1 MISHLFHIQAWD
13 STIVAKWS
21 SCPPSPE
28 ADHIGVSK
36 SGFCWIIPTIS
47 SSIFAHAKAMALVM
61 ACGGAKHH
69 RANPPSLIRTNSL
82 YEGSFLFSAPSSFLL
97 KKSEIY
103 LLNWYHRTLAR
114 IQSLPLNTAPTAL
127 YFFSGSLPAQAVLE
141 SKILSLFGMISRLH
155 SSYMLYRQVLY
166 SLHPF
171 VYSFWFLM
179 VHHQQ

>member
-1 MISHLFHIQAWD
+1 
-13 STIVAKWS
+13 
-21 SCPPSPE
+21 
-28 ADHIGVSK
+28 
-36 SGFCWIIPTIS
+36 
-47 SSIFAHAKAMALVM
+47 MALVM
-61 ACGGAKHH
+61 ACGDTKHH
-69 RANPPSLIRTNSL
+69 KANPPSLIRTNSL
-82 YEGSFLFSAPSSFLL
+82 YEGPFLFSALSSLLL

-103 LLNWYHRTLAR
+103 LLNRYHRRTLAR
-114 IQSLPLNTAPTAL
+114 IQSLPLNTATTAL
-127 YFFSGSLPAQAVLE
+127 YFLSGSLPAKAVLE